1 MGEKAT
7 TSSGYG
13 GLTMSKLKLIAQV
26 LHIELKNPDLTEEK
40 RRELIENS
48 LREYAI
54 DTLNQYSFLRDRN
67 IEDNTLKDFVQLE
80 GLDFNLKTRKF
91 F

>member
-1 MGEKAT
+1 
-7 TSSGYG
+7 
-13 GLTMSKLKLIAQV
+13 MSKLKLIAQV
-26 LHIELKNPDLTEEK
+26 LINELKQEGLTDDQKKEA
-40 RRELIENS
+40 IESS

-54 DTLNQYSFLRDRN
+54 DTLNQYAFLRDKN
-67 IEDNTLKDFVQLE
+67 IEDNTLKDFVQME

>member
-1 MGEKAT
+1 
-7 TSSGYG
+7 
-13 GLTMSKLKLIAQV
+13 MSKLKLIAQV
-26 LHIELKNPDLTEEK
+26 LNTELKQEGLTDDQK
-40 RRELIENS
+40 KDIIESS

-54 DTLNQYSFLRDRN
+54 DTLNQYAFLRDKN
-67 IEDNTLKDFVQLE
+67 IEDNTLKDFVQME